1 MNQIPRPEY
10 PRPDFQ
16 REKWLALNGEWD
28 FSFDEPIFDQKILVP
43 FACETKLS
51 GIHDTSFHN
60 AVWYRRSFSLPEPMH
75 DRQILLHFGAVDYT
89 CRLWVNDQF
98 IREHTGGQ
106 CGFSADITD
115 ALNASGENVIV
126 LEARDDPADLE
137 MPRGKQYWK
146 PESESI
152 FYTRTT
158 GIWQSVWLEAVSP
171 MHLCS
176 CRITPLFD
184 ERSVRFSYALSA
196 APQHVTLTAEI
207 TFRGKTA
214 GAVSVTPT
222 SARGAFDW
230 QIDQSALS
238 AWNYQEDLVWT
249 PEQPNLFDVTFRI
262 LEHGCEVDAVQSYF
276 GMRKVS
282 IQNGQFLLNNRPYY
296 QKLVLDQGYWPE
308 SLLTAPSDEAF
319 IRDIELTKAMGF
331 NGVRKHQKVEDP
343 RYLYHADRMGL
354 LVWGEIG
361 AAYLYSEQYADRIYR
376 EWLDVLRR
384 DYNHPCIVVWTPL
397 NESWGVQ
404 EIETDP
410 RQQAHSEAMVA
421 ITKSMDTTRLV
432 VDNDGWEHTNGDLLT
447 IHDYSPSGEMLRA
460 HLGSMDAILAL
471 RPAQRALFVGR
482 HAYAGQP
489 ILLSEFGGVK
499 FVPGTEAQH
508 SWGYCEADSCAAFAG
523 KLRELFD
530 AVRACP
536 LVDGYCYTQ
545 LTDVE
550 TEQNGLLTYDRT
562 PKLPLE
568 TICAILNGRTNE
580 HENLYRAAHRGR
592 QTDSTYN
599 AANPEILQ

>member
-16 REKWLALNGEWD
+16 RENWLPLNGEWD
-28 FSFDEPIFDQKILVP
+28 FSFDEPIFDRKILVP

-60 AVWYRRSFSLPEPMH
+60 AVWYRRSFSLPEAM
-75 DRQILLHFGAVDYT
+75 RGKQILLHFGAVDYT

-106 CGFSADITD
+106 YGFSADITG
-115 ALNASGENVIV
+115 ALNASGENIIV

-171 MHLCS
+171 MHLTS

-184 ERSVRFSYALSA
+184 DRSVRFSYALSA
-196 APQHVTLTAEI
+196 APQNVTLTAEI

-214 GAVSVTPT
+214 GAVSVAPT

-249 PEQPNLFDVTFRI
+249 PEQPNLFDVIFHV
-262 LEHGCEVDAVQSYF
+262 LERGCEVDTVQSYF

-397 NESWGVQ
+397 NESWGAQ

-421 ITKSMDTTRLV
+421 ITKSVDTTRLV

-471 RPAQRALFVGR
+471 RPAQRALFVGGYT
-482 HAYAGQP
+482 YAGQP
-489 ILLSEFGGVK
+489 VLLSEFGGVK
-499 FVPGTEAQH
+499 FVPGTEAQR
-508 SWGYCEADSCAAFAG
+508 SWGYCEADSCATFAE
-523 KLRELFD
+523 KLRELFY

-580 HENLYRAAHRGR
+580 HENL
-592 QTDSTYN
+592 
-599 AANPEILQ
+599 